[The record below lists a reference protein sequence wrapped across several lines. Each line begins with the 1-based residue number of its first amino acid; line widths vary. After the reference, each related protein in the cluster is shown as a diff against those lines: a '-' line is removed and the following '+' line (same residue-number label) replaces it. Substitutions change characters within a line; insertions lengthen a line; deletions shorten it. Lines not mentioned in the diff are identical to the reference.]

1 MIKHFRIK
9 NNFLLSG
16 LFFLVTLFSVGSSL
30 VSCSDSEKIVTQT
43 EEKIVYVDGNWMV
56 VASKEVTVMT
66 GESVTL
72 NVSVGGE
79 EELKPEYTC
88 TSKDANIATVAVSED
103 NNSIIITGVADGS
116 TAISIEC
123 PTNTKPLVA
132 TIPVT
137 VKQNAIRILA
147 IGNSF
152 SQDAVE
158 QYLHELAEAEGIS
171 TIIGNMFIGGCS
183 LERHVKNAR
192 ENAPAYAYRKIGT
205 DGKKREKGK
214 MSLEMVLADEDW
226 DYVSLQQASTF
237 SGMYETYEASLP
249 ELIEYVKARLPKKTK
264 LMLHQTWAYASTS
277 NHGGFKNYNRDQL
290 TMYHAIVDAVKKAG
304 KAYKIKMI
312 IPTGTAI
319 QNARTSFIGDHMNRD
334 GHHLD
339 VKVGRYT
346 AACTWFE
353 RIFKRNVIGN
363 PYAPESLDEARK
375 AVAQKA
381 AHAAVKHPYKVTDL
395 SERR

>member
-1 MIKHFRIK
+1 MKQY
-9 NNFLLSG
+9 
-16 LFFLVTLFSVGSSL
+16 
-30 VSCSDSEKIVTQT
+30 KIVV
-43 EEKIVYVDGNWMV
+43 ICMCILLLLAGGVY
-56 VASKEVTVMT
+56 AQQKTV
-66 GESVTL
+66 
-72 NVSVGGE
+72 
-79 EELKPEYTC
+79 
-88 TSKDANIATVAVSED
+88 
-103 NNSIIITGVADGS
+103 
-116 TAISIEC
+116 
-123 PTNTKPLVA
+123 
-132 TIPVT
+132 
-137 VKQNAIRILA
+137 RILA

-192 ENAPAYAYRKIGT
+192 DNAPAYAYRKIGT

-214 MSLEMVLADEDW
+214 MSLETVLADEDW
-226 DYVSLQQASTF
+226 DYVSLQQASPF

-277 NHGGFKNYNRDQL
+277 RHSGFKNYNCNQL
-290 TMYHAIVDAVKKAG
+290 TMYQAIADAVKKAA
-304 KAYKIKMI
+304 KANKRKIV
-312 IPTGTAI
+312 IPAGTAI
-319 QNARTSFIGDHMNRD
+319 QNARTSFIGDHLNRD
-334 GHHLD
+334 GYHLD
-339 VKVGRYT
+339 VKIGRYT

-353 RIFKRNVIGN
+353 RIFKHNVVGN
-363 PYAPESLDEARK
+363 PYTPEGLDEARK

-395 SERR
+395 SITN

>member
-1 MIKHFRIK
+1 MKQY
-9 NNFLLSG
+9 
-16 LFFLVTLFSVGSSL
+16 
-30 VSCSDSEKIVTQT
+30 KIVV
-43 EEKIVYVDGNWMV
+43 ICMCILLLLAGGVY
-56 VASKEVTVMT
+56 AQQKTV
-66 GESVTL
+66 
-72 NVSVGGE
+72 
-79 EELKPEYTC
+79 
-88 TSKDANIATVAVSED
+88 
-103 NNSIIITGVADGS
+103 
-116 TAISIEC
+116 
-123 PTNTKPLVA
+123 
-132 TIPVT
+132 
-137 VKQNAIRILA
+137 RILA

-192 ENAPAYAYRKIGT
+192 DNAPAYAYRKIGT

-214 MSLEMVLADEDW
+214 MSLETVLADEDW
-226 DYVSLQQASTF
+226 DYVSLQQASPF

-277 NHGGFKNYNRDQL
+277 RHSGFKNYNCNQL
-290 TMYHAIVDAVKKAG
+290 TMYHAIADAVKKAA
-304 KAYKIKMI
+304 KANKIKI
-312 IPTGTAI
+312 VIPSGTAI
-319 QNARTSFIGDHMNRD
+319 QNARTSFIGDHLNRD
-334 GHHLD
+334 GYHLD
-339 VKVGRYT
+339 VKIGRYT

-353 RIFKRNVIGN
+353 RIFKHNVVGN
-363 PYAPESLDEARK
+363 PYTPEGLDEARK

-395 SERR
+395 SITN

>member
-1 MIKHFRIK
+1 MQQY
-9 NNFLLSG
+9 
-16 LFFLVTLFSVGSSL
+16 
-30 VSCSDSEKIVTQT
+30 KIVG
-43 EEKIVYVDGNWMV
+43 ICMCILLLLAGGVY
-56 VASKEVTVMT
+56 AQQKTV
-66 GESVTL
+66 
-72 NVSVGGE
+72 
-79 EELKPEYTC
+79 
-88 TSKDANIATVAVSED
+88 
-103 NNSIIITGVADGS
+103 
-116 TAISIEC
+116 
-123 PTNTKPLVA
+123 
-132 TIPVT
+132 
-137 VKQNAIRILA
+137 RILA

-192 ENAPAYAYRKIGT
+192 DNAPAYAYRKIGT

-214 MSLEMVLADEDW
+214 MSLETVLADEDW
-226 DYVSLQQASTF
+226 DYVSLQQASPF

-277 NHGGFKNYNRDQL
+277 RHSGFKNYNCNQL
-290 TMYHAIVDAVKKAG
+290 TMYQAIADAVKKAA
-304 KAYKIKMI
+304 KANKIKI
-312 IPTGTAI
+312 VIPSGTAI
-319 QNARTSFIGDHMNRD
+319 QNARTSFIGDHLNRD
-334 GHHLD
+334 GYHLD
-339 VKVGRYT
+339 VKIGRYT

-353 RIFKRNVIGN
+353 RIFKHNVVGN
-363 PYAPESLDEARK
+363 PYTPEGLDEARK

-395 SERR
+395 SITN

>member
-1 MIKHFRIK
+1 MKQY
-9 NNFLLSG
+9 
-16 LFFLVTLFSVGSSL
+16 
-30 VSCSDSEKIVTQT
+30 KIVV
-43 EEKIVYVDGNWMV
+43 ICMCILLLLAGGVY
-56 VASKEVTVMT
+56 AQQKTV
-66 GESVTL
+66 
-72 NVSVGGE
+72 
-79 EELKPEYTC
+79 
-88 TSKDANIATVAVSED
+88 
-103 NNSIIITGVADGS
+103 
-116 TAISIEC
+116 
-123 PTNTKPLVA
+123 
-132 TIPVT
+132 
-137 VKQNAIRILA
+137 RILA

-192 ENAPAYAYRKIGT
+192 DNAPAYAYRKIGT

-214 MSLEMVLADEDW
+214 MSLETVLADEDW
-226 DYVSLQQASTF
+226 DYVSLQQASPF

-277 NHGGFKNYNRDQL
+277 KHSGFKNYNCNQL
-290 TMYHAIVDAVKKAG
+290 TMYQAIADAVKKAA
-304 KAYKIKMI
+304 KANKIKI
-312 IPTGTAI
+312 VIPSGTAI
-319 QNARTSFIGDHMNRD
+319 QNARTSFIGDHLNRD
-334 GHHLD
+334 GYHLD
-339 VKVGRYT
+339 VKIGRYT

-353 RIFKRNVIGN
+353 RIFKHNVVGN
-363 PYAPESLDEARK
+363 PYTPEGLDEARK

-395 SERR
+395 FITN

>member
-1 MIKHFRIK
+1 MKQYRNVVIGMFI
-9 NNFLLSG
+9 LLLLAG
-16 LFFLVTLFSVGSSL
+16 GAYAQQ
-30 VSCSDSEKIVTQT
+30 K
-43 EEKIVYVDGNWMV
+43 
-56 VASKEVTVMT
+56 TV
-66 GESVTL
+66 
-72 NVSVGGE
+72 
-79 EELKPEYTC
+79 
-88 TSKDANIATVAVSED
+88 
-103 NNSIIITGVADGS
+103 
-116 TAISIEC
+116 
-123 PTNTKPLVA
+123 
-132 TIPVT
+132 
-137 VKQNAIRILA
+137 RILA

-192 ENAPAYAYRKIGT
+192 DNAPAYAYRKIGT

-214 MSLEMVLADEDW
+214 MSLEAVLADEDW
-226 DYVSLQQASTF
+226 DYVSLQQASPF

-277 NHGGFKNYNRDQL
+277 KHSGFKNYNCNQL
-290 TMYHAIVDAVKKAG
+290 TMYQAIADAVKKAA
-304 KAYKIKMI
+304 KVSRIKIV
-312 IPTGTAI
+312 IPSGTAI
-319 QNARTSFIGDHMNRD
+319 QNARTSFIGDHLNRD
-334 GHHLD
+334 GYHLD

-353 RIFKRNVIGN
+353 RIFKHNVVGN
-363 PYAPESLDEARK
+363 PYAPEGLDEARK
-375 AVAQKA
+375 TVAQQA

-395 SERR
+395 SIAN

>member
-1 MIKHFRIK
+1 MKQY
-9 NNFLLSG
+9 
-16 LFFLVTLFSVGSSL
+16 
-30 VSCSDSEKIVTQT
+30 KIVV
-43 EEKIVYVDGNWMV
+43 ICMCILLLLAGGVY
-56 VASKEVTVMT
+56 AQQKTV
-66 GESVTL
+66 
-72 NVSVGGE
+72 
-79 EELKPEYTC
+79 
-88 TSKDANIATVAVSED
+88 
-103 NNSIIITGVADGS
+103 
-116 TAISIEC
+116 
-123 PTNTKPLVA
+123 
-132 TIPVT
+132 
-137 VKQNAIRILA
+137 RILA

-192 ENAPAYAYRKIGT
+192 DNAPAYAYRKIGT

-214 MSLEMVLADEDW
+214 MSLETVLADEDW
-226 DYVSLQQASTF
+226 DYVSLQQASPF

-277 NHGGFKNYNRDQL
+277 RHSGFKNYNCNQL
-290 TMYHAIVDAVKKAG
+290 TMYQAIADAVKKAA
-304 KAYKIKMI
+304 KANKIKI
-312 IPTGTAI
+312 VIPSGTAI
-319 QNARTSFIGDHMNRD
+319 QNARTSFIGDHLNRD
-334 GHHLD
+334 GYHLD
-339 VKVGRYT
+339 VKIGRYT

-353 RIFKRNVIGN
+353 RIFKHNVVGN
-363 PYAPESLDEARK
+363 PYTPEGLDEARK

-395 SERR
+395 SITD

>member
-1 MIKHFRIK
+1 MKQY
-9 NNFLLSG
+9 
-16 LFFLVTLFSVGSSL
+16 
-30 VSCSDSEKIVTQT
+30 KIVV
-43 EEKIVYVDGNWMV
+43 ICMCILLLLAGGVY
-56 VASKEVTVMT
+56 AQQKTV
-66 GESVTL
+66 
-72 NVSVGGE
+72 
-79 EELKPEYTC
+79 
-88 TSKDANIATVAVSED
+88 
-103 NNSIIITGVADGS
+103 
-116 TAISIEC
+116 
-123 PTNTKPLVA
+123 
-132 TIPVT
+132 
-137 VKQNAIRILA
+137 RILA

-214 MSLEMVLADEDW
+214 MSLEAVLADEDW
-226 DYVSLQQASTF
+226 DYVSLQQASPF

-277 NHGGFKNYNRDQL
+277 KHSGFKNYNCNQL
-290 TMYHAIVDAVKKAG
+290 TMYQAIADAVKKAA
-304 KAYKIKMI
+304 KANKIKI
-312 IPTGTAI
+312 VIPSGTAI
-319 QNARTSFIGDHMNRD
+319 QNARTSFIGDHLNRD
-334 GHHLD
+334 GYHLD
-339 VKVGRYT
+339 VKIGRYT

-353 RIFKRNVIGN
+353 RIFKHNVVGN
-363 PYAPESLDEARK
+363 PYAPEGLDEARK

-381 AHAAVKHPYKVTDL
+381 AHAAVKHPYKVTEL
-395 SERR
+395 SITN

>member
-1 MIKHFRIK
+1 MKQY
-9 NNFLLSG
+9 
-16 LFFLVTLFSVGSSL
+16 
-30 VSCSDSEKIVTQT
+30 KIVVICMCILLLLAGGAYAQQ
-43 EEKIVYVDGNWMV
+43 K
-56 VASKEVTVMT
+56 TV
-66 GESVTL
+66 
-72 NVSVGGE
+72 
-79 EELKPEYTC
+79 
-88 TSKDANIATVAVSED
+88 
-103 NNSIIITGVADGS
+103 
-116 TAISIEC
+116 
-123 PTNTKPLVA
+123 
-132 TIPVT
+132 
-137 VKQNAIRILA
+137 RILA

-214 MSLEMVLADEDW
+214 MSLETVLADEDW
-226 DYVSLQQASTF
+226 DYVSLQQASPF

-277 NHGGFKNYNRDQL
+277 RHSGFKNYNCNQL
-290 TMYHAIVDAVKKAG
+290 TMYQAIADAVKKAA
-304 KAYKIKMI
+304 KANKIKI
-312 IPTGTAI
+312 VIPSGTAI
-319 QNARTSFIGDHMNRD
+319 QNARTSFIGDHLNRD
-334 GHHLD
+334 GYHLD
-339 VKVGRYT
+339 VKIGRYT

-353 RIFKRNVIGN
+353 RIFKHNVVGN
-363 PYAPESLDEARK
+363 PYTPEGLDEARK

-395 SERR
+395 SITN

>member
-1 MIKHFRIK
+1 MKQY
-9 NNFLLSG
+9 
-16 LFFLVTLFSVGSSL
+16 
-30 VSCSDSEKIVTQT
+30 KIVV
-43 EEKIVYVDGNWMV
+43 ICMCILLLLAGGVY
-56 VASKEVTVMT
+56 AQQKTV
-66 GESVTL
+66 
-72 NVSVGGE
+72 
-79 EELKPEYTC
+79 
-88 TSKDANIATVAVSED
+88 
-103 NNSIIITGVADGS
+103 
-116 TAISIEC
+116 
-123 PTNTKPLVA
+123 
-132 TIPVT
+132 
-137 VKQNAIRILA
+137 RILA

-192 ENAPAYAYRKIGT
+192 DNAPVYAYRKIGT

-214 MSLEMVLADEDW
+214 MSLETVLADEDW
-226 DYVSLQQASTF
+226 DYVSLQQASPF

-277 NHGGFKNYNRDQL
+277 RHSGFKNYNCNQL
-290 TMYHAIVDAVKKAG
+290 TMYQAIADAVKKAA
-304 KAYKIKMI
+304 KANKIKI
-312 IPTGTAI
+312 VIPSGTAI
-319 QNARTSFIGDHMNRD
+319 QNARTSFIGDHLNRD
-334 GHHLD
+334 GYHLD
-339 VKVGRYT
+339 VKIGRYT

-353 RIFKRNVIGN
+353 RIFKHNVVGN
-363 PYAPESLDEARK
+363 PYTPEGLDEARK

-395 SERR
+395 SITN

>member
-1 MIKHFRIK
+1 MKQY
-9 NNFLLSG
+9 
-16 LFFLVTLFSVGSSL
+16 
-30 VSCSDSEKIVTQT
+30 KIVAICMCILLLLAGGAYAQQ
-43 EEKIVYVDGNWMV
+43 K
-56 VASKEVTVMT
+56 TV
-66 GESVTL
+66 
-72 NVSVGGE
+72 
-79 EELKPEYTC
+79 
-88 TSKDANIATVAVSED
+88 
-103 NNSIIITGVADGS
+103 
-116 TAISIEC
+116 
-123 PTNTKPLVA
+123 
-132 TIPVT
+132 
-137 VKQNAIRILA
+137 RILA

-192 ENAPAYAYRKIGT
+192 DNAPAYAYRKIGT

-214 MSLEMVLADEDW
+214 MSLEAVLADEDW
-226 DYVSLQQASTF
+226 DYVSLQQASPF

-277 NHGGFKNYNRDQL
+277 KHSGFKNYNCNQL
-290 TMYHAIVDAVKKAG
+290 TMYQAIADAVKKAA
-304 KAYKIKMI
+304 KANKIKI
-312 IPTGTAI
+312 VIPSGTAI
-319 QNARTSFIGDHMNRD
+319 QNARTSFIGDHLNRD
-334 GHHLD
+334 GYHLD

-353 RIFKRNVIGN
+353 RIFKHNVVGN
-363 PYAPESLDEARK
+363 PYAPEGLDEARK

-395 SERR
+395 FITN

>member
-1 MIKHFRIK
+1 MCI
-9 NNFLLSG
+9 LLLLLPEEHMPSKKR
-16 LFFLVTLFSVGSSL
+16 
-30 VSCSDSEKIVTQT
+30 SE
-43 EEKIVYVDGNWMV
+43 Y
-56 VASKEVTVMT
+56 
-66 GESVTL
+66 L
-72 NVSVGGE
+72 P
-79 EELKPEYTC
+79 L
-88 TSKDANIATVAVSED
+88 ATAF
-103 NNSIIITGVADGS
+103 
-116 TAISIEC
+116 
-123 PTNTKPLVA
+123 PK
-132 TIPVT
+132 
-137 VKQNAIRILA
+137 
-147 IGNSF
+147 
-152 SQDAVE
+152 DAVE

-192 ENAPAYAYRKIGT
+192 ENAPAYAYRKNRYGWKEM
-205 DGKKREKGK
+205 GKGK
-214 MSLEMVLADEDW
+214 DVLEMVLADEDW

-277 NHGGFKNYNRDQL
+277 NHGGFKNYNRDHL
-290 TMYHAIVDAVKKAG
+290 TMYHAIVDAGKKAG

-346 AACTWFE
+346 CCLHL
-353 RIFKRNVIGN
+353 V
-363 PYAPESLDEARK
+363 
-375 AVAQKA
+375 
-381 AHAAVKHPYKVTDL
+381 
-395 SERR
+395 

>member
-1 MIKHFRIK
+1 MKQY
-9 NNFLLSG
+9 
-16 LFFLVTLFSVGSSL
+16 
-30 VSCSDSEKIVTQT
+30 KIVVICMCILLLLAGGTYAQQ
-43 EEKIVYVDGNWMV
+43 K
-56 VASKEVTVMT
+56 TV
-66 GESVTL
+66 
-72 NVSVGGE
+72 
-79 EELKPEYTC
+79 
-88 TSKDANIATVAVSED
+88 
-103 NNSIIITGVADGS
+103 
-116 TAISIEC
+116 
-123 PTNTKPLVA
+123 
-132 TIPVT
+132 
-137 VKQNAIRILA
+137 RILA

-192 ENAPAYAYRKIGT
+192 DNAPAYAYRKIGT

-214 MSLEMVLADEDW
+214 MSLETVLADEDW
-226 DYVSLQQASTF
+226 DYVSLQQASPF

-277 NHGGFKNYNRDQL
+277 KHSGFKNYNCNQL
-290 TMYHAIVDAVKKAG
+290 TMYQAIADAVKKAA
-304 KAYKIKMI
+304 KANKIKI
-312 IPTGTAI
+312 VIPSGTAI
-319 QNARTSFIGDHMNRD
+319 QNARTSFIGDHLNRD
-334 GHHLD
+334 GYHLD
-339 VKVGRYT
+339 VKIGRYT

-353 RIFKRNVIGN
+353 RIFKHNVVGN
-363 PYAPESLDEARK
+363 PYTPEGLDEARK

-395 SERR
+395 SITN

>member
-1 MIKHFRIK
+1 MKQY
-9 NNFLLSG
+9 
-16 LFFLVTLFSVGSSL
+16 
-30 VSCSDSEKIVTQT
+30 KIVV
-43 EEKIVYVDGNWMV
+43 ICMCILLLLAGGVY
-56 VASKEVTVMT
+56 AQQKTV
-66 GESVTL
+66 
-72 NVSVGGE
+72 
-79 EELKPEYTC
+79 
-88 TSKDANIATVAVSED
+88 
-103 NNSIIITGVADGS
+103 
-116 TAISIEC
+116 
-123 PTNTKPLVA
+123 
-132 TIPVT
+132 
-137 VKQNAIRILA
+137 RILA

-214 MSLEMVLADEDW
+214 MSLEAVLADEAW
-226 DYVSLQQASTF
+226 DYVSLQQASPF

-277 NHGGFKNYNRDQL
+277 KHSGFKNYNCNQL
-290 TMYHAIVDAVKKAG
+290 TMYQAIADAVKKAA
-304 KAYKIKMI
+304 KANKIKI
-312 IPTGTAI
+312 VIPSGTAI
-319 QNARTSFIGDHMNRD
+319 QNARTSFIGDHLNRD
-334 GHHLD
+334 GYHLD
-339 VKVGRYT
+339 VKIGRYT

-353 RIFKRNVIGN
+353 RIFKHNVVGN
-363 PYAPESLDEARK
+363 PYAPEGLDEARK

-381 AHAAVKHPYKVTDL
+381 AHAAVKHPYKVTEL
-395 SERR
+395 SITN

>member
-1 MIKHFRIK
+1 MKQY
-9 NNFLLSG
+9 
-16 LFFLVTLFSVGSSL
+16 
-30 VSCSDSEKIVTQT
+30 KIVV
-43 EEKIVYVDGNWMV
+43 ICMCILLLLAGGVY
-56 VASKEVTVMT
+56 AQQKTV
-66 GESVTL
+66 
-72 NVSVGGE
+72 
-79 EELKPEYTC
+79 
-88 TSKDANIATVAVSED
+88 
-103 NNSIIITGVADGS
+103 
-116 TAISIEC
+116 
-123 PTNTKPLVA
+123 
-132 TIPVT
+132 
-137 VKQNAIRILA
+137 RILA

-192 ENAPAYAYRKIGT
+192 DNAPAYAYRKIGT

-214 MSLEMVLADEDW
+214 MSLEAVLADEAW
-226 DYVSLQQASTF
+226 DYVSLQQASPF

-277 NHGGFKNYNRDQL
+277 RHSGFKNYNCNQL
-290 TMYHAIVDAVKKAG
+290 TMYQAIADAVKKAA
-304 KAYKIKMI
+304 KANKIKI
-312 IPTGTAI
+312 VIPSGTAI
-319 QNARTSFIGDHMNRD
+319 QNARTSFIGDHLNRD
-334 GHHLD
+334 GYHLD
-339 VKVGRYT
+339 VKIGRYT

-353 RIFKRNVIGN
+353 RIFKHNVVGN
-363 PYAPESLDEARK
+363 PYTPEGLDEARK

-395 SERR
+395 SITN

>member
-1 MIKHFRIK
+1 MKQY
-9 NNFLLSG
+9 
-16 LFFLVTLFSVGSSL
+16 
-30 VSCSDSEKIVTQT
+30 KIVV
-43 EEKIVYVDGNWMV
+43 ICMCILLLLAGGVY
-56 VASKEVTVMT
+56 AQQKTV
-66 GESVTL
+66 
-72 NVSVGGE
+72 
-79 EELKPEYTC
+79 
-88 TSKDANIATVAVSED
+88 
-103 NNSIIITGVADGS
+103 
-116 TAISIEC
+116 
-123 PTNTKPLVA
+123 
-132 TIPVT
+132 
-137 VKQNAIRILA
+137 RILA

-192 ENAPAYAYRKIGT
+192 DNAPAYAYWKIGT

-214 MSLEMVLADEDW
+214 MSLETVLADEDW
-226 DYVSLQQASTF
+226 DYVSLQQASPF

-277 NHGGFKNYNRDQL
+277 RHSGFKNYNCNQL
-290 TMYHAIVDAVKKAG
+290 TMYQAIADAVKKAA
-304 KAYKIKMI
+304 KANKIKI
-312 IPTGTAI
+312 VIPSGTAI
-319 QNARTSFIGDHMNRD
+319 QNARTSFIGDHLNRD
-334 GHHLD
+334 GYHLD
-339 VKVGRYT
+339 VKIGRYT

-353 RIFKRNVIGN
+353 RIFKHNVVGN
-363 PYAPESLDEARK
+363 PYTPEGLDEARK

-395 SERR
+395 SITN

>member
-1 MIKHFRIK
+1 MKQY
-9 NNFLLSG
+9 
-16 LFFLVTLFSVGSSL
+16 
-30 VSCSDSEKIVTQT
+30 KIVVICMCILLLLAGGAYAQQ
-43 EEKIVYVDGNWMV
+43 K
-56 VASKEVTVMT
+56 TV
-66 GESVTL
+66 
-72 NVSVGGE
+72 
-79 EELKPEYTC
+79 
-88 TSKDANIATVAVSED
+88 
-103 NNSIIITGVADGS
+103 
-116 TAISIEC
+116 
-123 PTNTKPLVA
+123 
-132 TIPVT
+132 
-137 VKQNAIRILA
+137 RILA

-192 ENAPAYAYRKIGT
+192 DNAPAYAYRKIGT

-214 MSLEMVLADEDW
+214 MSLEAVLADEDW
-226 DYVSLQQASTF
+226 DYVSLQQASPF

-277 NHGGFKNYNRDQL
+277 KHSGFKNYNCNQL
-290 TMYHAIVDAVKKAG
+290 TMYQAIADAVKKAA
-304 KAYKIKMI
+304 KANKIKI
-312 IPTGTAI
+312 VIPSGTAI
-319 QNARTSFIGDHMNRD
+319 QNARTSFIGDHLNRD
-334 GHHLD
+334 GYHLD

-353 RIFKRNVIGN
+353 RIFKHNVVGN
-363 PYAPESLDEARK
+363 PYAPEGLDEARK

-381 AHAAVKHPYKVTDL
+381 AHAAVKHPYKVTEL
-395 SERR
+395 SITN

>member
-1 MIKHFRIK
+1 MKQY
-9 NNFLLSG
+9 
-16 LFFLVTLFSVGSSL
+16 
-30 VSCSDSEKIVTQT
+30 KIVAICMCILLLLAGGAYAQQ
-43 EEKIVYVDGNWMV
+43 K
-56 VASKEVTVMT
+56 TV
-66 GESVTL
+66 
-72 NVSVGGE
+72 
-79 EELKPEYTC
+79 
-88 TSKDANIATVAVSED
+88 
-103 NNSIIITGVADGS
+103 
-116 TAISIEC
+116 
-123 PTNTKPLVA
+123 
-132 TIPVT
+132 
-137 VKQNAIRILA
+137 RILA

-192 ENAPAYAYRKIGT
+192 DNAPAYAYRKIGT

-214 MSLEMVLADEDW
+214 MSLETVLADEDW
-226 DYVSLQQASTF
+226 DYVSLQQASPF

-277 NHGGFKNYNRDQL
+277 RHSGFKNYNCNQL
-290 TMYHAIVDAVKKAG
+290 TMHQAIADAGKKAA
-304 KAYKIKMI
+304 KANKIKI
-312 IPTGTAI
+312 VIPSGTAI
-319 QNARTSFIGDHMNRD
+319 QNARTSFIGDHLNRD
-334 GHHLD
+334 GYHLD
-339 VKVGRYT
+339 VKIGRYT

-353 RIFKRNVIGN
+353 RIFKHNVVGN
-363 PYAPESLDEARK
+363 PYTPEGLDEARK

-395 SERR
+395 SITN

>member
-1 MIKHFRIK
+1 MCI
-9 NNFLLSG
+9 LLLLAG
-16 LFFLVTLFSVGSSL
+16 GAYAQQ
-30 VSCSDSEKIVTQT
+30 K
-43 EEKIVYVDGNWMV
+43 
-56 VASKEVTVMT
+56 TV
-66 GESVTL
+66 
-72 NVSVGGE
+72 
-79 EELKPEYTC
+79 
-88 TSKDANIATVAVSED
+88 
-103 NNSIIITGVADGS
+103 
-116 TAISIEC
+116 
-123 PTNTKPLVA
+123 
-132 TIPVT
+132 
-137 VKQNAIRILA
+137 RILA

-319 QNARTSFIGDHMNRD
+319 QNALSSFFVDNMYR
-334 GHHLD
+334 
-339 VKVGRYT
+339 
-346 AACTWFE
+346 
-353 RIFKRNVIGN
+353 
-363 PYAPESLDEARK
+363 
-375 AVAQKA
+375 
-381 AHAAVKHPYKVTDL
+381 
-395 SERR
+395 

>member
-1 MIKHFRIK
+1 MKQY
-9 NNFLLSG
+9 
-16 LFFLVTLFSVGSSL
+16 
-30 VSCSDSEKIVTQT
+30 KIVVICMCILLLLAGGTYAQQ
-43 EEKIVYVDGNWMV
+43 K
-56 VASKEVTVMT
+56 TV
-66 GESVTL
+66 
-72 NVSVGGE
+72 
-79 EELKPEYTC
+79 
-88 TSKDANIATVAVSED
+88 
-103 NNSIIITGVADGS
+103 
-116 TAISIEC
+116 
-123 PTNTKPLVA
+123 
-132 TIPVT
+132 
-137 VKQNAIRILA
+137 RILA

-192 ENAPAYAYRKIGT
+192 DNAPAYAYRKIGT

-214 MSLEMVLADEDW
+214 MSLETVLADEDW
-226 DYVSLQQASTF
+226 DYVSLQQASPF

-277 NHGGFKNYNRDQL
+277 RHSGFKNYNCNQL
-290 TMYHAIVDAVKKAG
+290 TMYQAIADAVKKAA
-304 KAYKIKMI
+304 KANKIKI
-312 IPTGTAI
+312 VIPSGTAI
-319 QNARTSFIGDHMNRD
+319 QNARTSFIGDHLNRD
-334 GHHLD
+334 GYHLD
-339 VKVGRYT
+339 VKIGRYT

-353 RIFKRNVIGN
+353 RIFKHNVVGN
-363 PYAPESLDEARK
+363 PYTPEGLDEARK

-395 SERR
+395 SITN